1 MKKFDQY
8 CSSLQVLSRAPQED
22 LDNEFVLGG
31 IINKFSLQFELGWKL
46 LKELLAY
53 EGRSEAASGS
63 KREILNTDIV
73 HYNFLDEDIW
83 LGMLKDH
90 VNINHIYDETQ
101 ARRLAKVVLE
111 TYLPAFQQLRDHL
124 TQRYAGQLD
133 TL

>member
-1 MKKFDQY
+1 M
-8 CSSLQVLSRAPQED
+8 
-22 LDNEFVLGG
+22 DNEFVLGG

-46 LKELLAY
+46 LKGLLAY
-53 EGRSEAASGS
+53 EGRSEATSGS
-63 KREILNTDIV
+63 PREILKTAFV
-73 HYNFLDEDIW
+73 LYNFLDEDIW